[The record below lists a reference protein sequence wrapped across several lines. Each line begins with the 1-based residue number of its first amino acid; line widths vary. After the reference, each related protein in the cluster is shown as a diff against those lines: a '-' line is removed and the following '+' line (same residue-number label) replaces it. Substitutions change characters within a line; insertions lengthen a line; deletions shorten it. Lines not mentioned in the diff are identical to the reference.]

1 MSAGPGSGLPP
12 LLRHHI
18 DDLHVIGGTEYRW
31 YATTD
36 AGYIFTRV
44 QDPGIREAF
53 TFEEFDRIRRRRDYR
68 FERGWFEQG
77 RVKTRLFHGVAYIAD
92 CSSYL
97 QRVVLYRFTACSLL
111 LQRVAAG
118 TASLSDESLKE
129 VLPKIGDEIKAIENP
144 LRRTKDGK
152 MRKRRGGPIKASE
165 RKTDATGDSNPG
177 CEMVGPK
184 AFRGWMTRLRRADFD
199 PRSLIPHYG
208 NCGPRAPM
216 VSLEVRALAVK
227 FVVGYAA
234 NGRPKKSD
242 QWNKLDLAI
251 KDKNKDRLIAGLEP
265 LLMPSNKW
273 FNKQVDELDAFDTY
287 AGRYTRE
294 AAIARFRIS
303 SGGLE
308 VTRPLARVE
317 MDEWE
322 VSLSILAVQAGLW
335 DVLPLELRETISQ
348 HKCYIAVAID
358 CYSRVILGMNL
369 AWTASP
375 NNALAALRMALSD
388 KGTFADSLGT
398 LTPWDMFGLM
408 EELAT
413 DGGPSFSNGRFR
425 RACLELGINPVL
437 TIGGLPWMRGRVER
451 FFSRAHT
458 ELIGRFSGRTF
469 ENVVRRGA
477 YESEK
482 NASLT
487 IEDVRYVFV
496 RYIVDIYHNLPHEGL
511 RGKTPRE
518 VWLNGIQLYQG
529 LLQPPDRGR
538 MRAAFGIEREATLDH
553 EGVRFL
559 ALHYQSAPLQQ
570 HRRKVADERGTT
582 RVRMRVDPDDLGTAS
597 VQIGSDGPWLS
608 VPCTTLG
615 MEDVTL
621 QTWTLSLADMRAR
634 FGPGR
639 MRSDVIQETNR
650 AIENLATA
658 ARHRAGIAPPT
669 LTQEQLDHA
678 EAHLALGMHVTSI
691 DPTESDRAAI
701 SATDFY
707 HDAIK
712 TGAALGEAS
721 VDDSVTEGTDRSD
734 ERTDTGPGTAGGQ
747 SSPSGE
753 KKWRID

>member
-1 MSAGPGSGLPP
+1 MSAVPEHGMPR

-18 DDLHVIGGTEYRW
+18 DDLHTIGETEYRW
-31 YATTD
+31 YSTTD
-36 AGYIFTRV
+36 NGYIFTRV

-53 TFEEFDRIRRRRDYR
+53 TFDEFDRIRRRRDYR
-68 FERGWFEQG
+68 FERGWFEPG

-97 QRVVLYRFTACSLL
+97 QKVVLYRFTACTLV
-111 LQRVAAG
+111 LQRIAAG
-118 TASLSDESLKE
+118 TASLSDPSLEK
-129 VLPKIGDEIKAIENP
+129 VLPEIGDEIKAIENP

-152 MRKRRGGPIKASE
+152 LRKRRGGPIKGSE
-165 RKTDATGDSNPG
+165 RKTDAAGDSDSE

-184 AFRGWMTRLRRADFD
+184 AFRGWMTRLRDADFD
-199 PRSLIPHYG
+199 PRGLIPHYG
-208 NCGPRAPM
+208 NCGPRAP
-216 VSLEVRALAVK
+216 VISLEVRALAVK
-227 FVVGYAA
+227 YVVGYAT
-234 NGRPKKSD
+234 NNRPKKID
-242 QWNKLDLAI
+242 QYTKLDFSI
-251 KDKNKDRLIAGLEP
+251 KDLNKGRLIASLEP
-265 LLMPSNKW
+265 LLMPSSKW
-273 FNKQVDELDAFDTY
+273 FNKQIDELDAFDTY
-287 AGRYTRE
+287 ANRYTRK

-308 VTRPLARVE
+308 VTRPLERVE

-322 VSLSILAVQAGLW
+322 VSLSILAVQAGIW
-335 DVLPLELRETISQ
+335 DVLPPELRETITQ
-348 HKCYIAVAID
+348 QKCHIAVAID

-375 NNALAALRMALSD
+375 DNALAALRMALSD

-398 LTPWDMFGLM
+398 LTSWDMFGLM
-408 EELAT
+408 EQLAT
-413 DGGPSFSNGRFR
+413 DGGPSFSSGRFR

-437 TIGGLPWMRGRVER
+437 ALSGLPWMRGRVER

-458 ELIGRFSGRTF
+458 QLIGRFSGRTF

-518 VWLNGIQLYQG
+518 VWLEGIQLYNG
-529 LLQPPDRGR
+529 SLQPPDRGQ

-553 EGVRFL
+553 EGVRLL

-597 VQIGSDGPWLS
+597 VQIGLDGPWLS
-608 VPCTTLG
+608 VPCTTPG
-615 MEDVTL
+615 MDDVGL
-621 QTWTLSLADMRAR
+621 QTWTLSLADIRAR

-639 MRSDVIQETNR
+639 MRSNVIQETIR

-678 EAHLALGMHVTSI
+678 EAHLALGMQVPSI
-691 DPTESDRAAI
+691 DPAESDRAAI

-707 HDAIK
+707 HDAIE

-721 VDDSVTEGTDRSD
+721 VDDSVTNASNRSD
-734 ERTDTGPGTAGGQ
+734 ERFDTDPGTAGGQ
-747 SSPSGE
+747 SSPSSE

>member
-1 MSAGPGSGLPP
+1 MSAVPEHGMPR

-18 DDLHVIGGTEYRW
+18 DDLHVIGEIEYRW

-36 AGYIFTRV
+36 SGYIFTRI

-53 TFEEFDRIRRRRDYR
+53 TFDEFDRIRRRRDYR
-68 FERGWFEQG
+68 FERGWFEPG

-97 QRVVLYRFTACSLL
+97 QKVVLYRFTACTLV
-111 LQRVAAG
+111 LQRIAAG
-118 TASLSDESLKE
+118 TASLSDESLKK
-129 VLPKIGDEIKAIENP
+129 VLPDIGDEIKAIENP

-152 MRKRRGGPIKASE
+152 LRKRRGGPIKTSE
-165 RKTDATGDSNPG
+165 RKTEAAGDSE

-184 AFRGWMTRLRRADFD
+184 AFRGWMTRLRDAGFD
-199 PRSLIPHYG
+199 PRSLIPHYR
-208 NCGPRAPM
+208 NCGPRAP
-216 VSLEVRALAVK
+216 VISLEVRALAVK
-227 FVVGYAA
+227 YIVGYAA
-234 NGRPKKSD
+234 NDRPKKID
-242 QWNKLDLAI
+242 QYTKLDLAI
-251 KDKNKDRLIAGLEP
+251 EDLNNKRLIAGLEP
-265 LLMPSNKW
+265 LLMPSSKW
-273 FNKQVDELDAFDTY
+273 FNKQIDELDAFDTY

-308 VTRPLARVE
+308 VTRPLERVE

-322 VSLSILAVQAGLW
+322 VSLSILAVKAGIW
-335 DVLPLELRETISQ
+335 DVLPAELRETISQ
-348 HKCYIAVAID
+348 QKCHIAVAID

-375 NNALAALRMALSD
+375 DNALAALRMALSD

-398 LTPWDMFGLM
+398 LTPWDMLGLM
-408 EELAT
+408 EQLAT
-413 DGGPSFSNGRFR
+413 DGGPSFSSGRFR
-425 RACLELGINPVL
+425 RACLQLGIAPVL
-437 TIGGLPWMRGRVER
+437 TTGGLPWMRGRVER

-458 ELIGRFSGRTF
+458 QLIGRFSGRTF

-487 IEDVRYVFV
+487 IEDVRYAFV

-518 VWLNGIQLYQG
+518 VWLEGIQLYQG
-529 LLQPPDRGR
+529 LPQPPDRGR

-570 HRRKVADERGTT
+570 HRRQVAGKLGTT

-597 VQIGSDGPWLS
+597 VQLGPDGPWLS
-608 VPCTTLG
+608 VSCTTPG
-615 MEDVTL
+615 MDDVTL
-621 QTWTLSLADMRAR
+621 QTWSLSLADIRAR

-639 MRSDVIQETNR
+639 MRSHVIRETNR
-650 AIENLATA
+650 AFENLATA

-678 EAHLALGMHVTSI
+678 EAHLALGMQVPH
-691 DPTESDRAAI
+691 SDAAEGDRPAI
-701 SATDFY
+701 SATDLFD
-707 HDAIK
+707 DAIE
-712 TGAALGEAS
+712 TGAALGDPSADAS
-721 VDDSVTEGTDRSD
+721 
-734 ERTDTGPGTAGGQ
+734 A
-747 SSPSGE
+747 SGE
-753 KKWRID
+753 TDQSDKRNDANPGKAKDPTPPRSKKWSID